1 VTDNAETAQK
11 TKQDPAKFDWVTER
25 SSCSLPK
32 VFLTLRQQVEADV
45 KTRNS
50 LRPANSPYE
59 FSVSDEGT
67 GFAAIL
73 QSGDAGRSVKFT
85 LADHAIQ
92 VTDDNGDQMF
102 EITLTFND
110 QGECKWNINK
120 AEHEPWQ
127 IRRMALDDP
136 MFRGY

>member
-1 VTDNAETAQK
+1 VDDHAENR
-11 TKQDPAKFDWVTER
+11 DPSKFDWVTER

-45 KTRNS
+45 KTRNG

-59 FSVSDEGT
+59 FSVADEGA
-67 GFAAIL
+67 GFAAVL
-73 QSGDAGRSVKFT
+73 KTDGARRTVKFS
-85 LADHAIQ
+85 LAEHAIL
-92 VTDDNGDQMF
+92 VTDDNGDPMF

-110 QGECKWNINK
+110 RGECKWNANQ
-120 AEHEPWQ
+120 EQHQPWQ
-127 IRRMALDDP
+127 VRRMALEDL

>member
-1 VTDNAETAQK
+1 MADNAEKVQK
-11 TKQDPAKFDWVTER
+11 SNHDPAKFDWVTER

-45 KTRNS
+45 KTRNG

-59 FSVSDEGT
+59 FSVADEGT
-67 GFAAIL
+67 GFASIL
-73 QSGDAGRSVKFT
+73 QSGDVRRSVKFT
-85 LADHAIQ
+85 LADHAIL

-102 EITLTFND
+102 EITPTFND
-110 QGECKWNINK
+110 RGECKWNVNK
-120 AEHEPWQ
+120 VEHESWQ
-127 IRRMALDDP
+127 IRRMALDDL